1 MNINNINTKKTLY
14 YIGQICILVIL
25 WLIIQLLPLILKS
38 SWQGVLLITT
48 LTIFLMV
55 RLYFYLPENQELT
68 KMPIYNIL
76 IIFITLY
83 FLLIYFR
90 IFIAIDFKRYLL
102 NTVSIKYCKTNFL
115 ILSCSL
121 IGVVLNS
128 ILYKIAYD
136 D

>member
-1 MNINNINTKKTLY
+1 MNTGNIRKILY
-14 YIGQICILVIL
+14 YTGQICILVIL
-25 WLIIQLLPLILKS
+25 YLIIQMLPLILES
-38 SWQGVLLITT
+38 SWQGIILITS

-55 RLYFYLPENQELT
+55 RLYFYLPENRGLT

>member
-1 MNINNINTKKTLY
+1 MNINNINMKKILY
-14 YIGQICILVIL
+14 YIGQLCILVIL
-25 WLIIQLLPLILKS
+25 LLTIELLPLIFKS
-38 SWQGVLLITT
+38 SWQGVLLIIA

-55 RLYFYLPENQELT
+55 RLYFYLPGNQQLT

-76 IIFITLY
+76 IIIITLY
-83 FLLIYFR
+83 FLIIYFR

-102 NTVSIKYCKTNFL
+102 NEISIEYCKTNFL

-121 IGVVLNS
+121 SGVVINS

>member
-1 MNINNINTKKTLY
+1 MNTSNIKKGLY
-14 YIGQICILVIL
+14 YAGQICILVIL
-25 WLIIQLLPLILKS
+25 YLIIQMLPLILQS
-38 SWQGVLLITT
+38 SWQGILLITS

-55 RLYFYLPENQELT
+55 RLYFYLPGNSGLT

-90 IFIAIDFKRYLL
+90 IFMAIDFKRYLL
-102 NTVSIKYCKTNFL
+102 NTISIKYCKTNFL

-128 ILYKIAYD
+128 CLYKIAYD

>member
-1 MNINNINTKKTLY
+1 MNTGNIKKILY
-14 YIGQICILVIL
+14 YTGQICILVIL
-25 WLIIQLLPLILKS
+25 YLIIQMLPLILES
-38 SWQGVLLITT
+38 SWQGIILITS

-55 RLYFYLPENQELT
+55 RLYFYLPENQGLT

-76 IIFITLY
+76 IISITLY

-90 IFIAIDFKRYLL
+90 IFMAIDFKRYLL
-102 NTVSIKYCKTNFL
+102 NTVSIKYCKTNFV

>member
-1 MNINNINTKKTLY
+1 MNTGNIRKILY
-14 YIGQICILVIL
+14 YTGQICILVIL
-25 WLIIQLLPLILKS
+25 YLIIQMLPLILVS
-38 SWQGVLLITT
+38 SWQGIILITS

-55 RLYFYLPENQELT
+55 RLYFYLPENQGLT

-90 IFIAIDFKRYLL
+90 IFMAIDFKRYLL
-102 NTVSIKYCKTNFL
+102 NTISIKYCKTNFV

>member
-1 MNINNINTKKTLY
+1 MNTGNIKKILY
-14 YIGQICILVIL
+14 YTGQICILVIL
-25 WLIIQLLPLILKS
+25 YLIIQMLPLILES
-38 SWQGVLLITT
+38 SWQGIILITS

-55 RLYFYLPENQELT
+55 RLYFYLPENRELT

-76 IIFITLY
+76 IISITLY

>member
-1 MNINNINTKKTLY
+1 MNTGNIRKILY
-14 YIGQICILVIL
+14 YTGQICILVIL
-25 WLIIQLLPLILKS
+25 YLIIQMLPLILES
-38 SWQGVLLITT
+38 SWQGIILITS

>member
-1 MNINNINTKKTLY
+1 MNTGNIRKILY
-14 YIGQICILVIL
+14 YTGQICILVIL
-25 WLIIQLLPLILKS
+25 YLIIQMLPLILES
-38 SWQGVLLITT
+38 SWQGIILITS

-76 IIFITLY
+76 IISITLY

-90 IFIAIDFKRYLL
+90 IFMAIDFKRYLL
-102 NTVSIKYCKTNFL
+102 DTISIKYCKTNFL

>member
-1 MNINNINTKKTLY
+1 MNLNNINIKKVLY

-25 WLIIQLLPLILKS
+25 LFTIELLPLILKS

-55 RLYFYLPENQELT
+55 RLYFYLPGNQQLT

-76 IIFITLY
+76 IIIITLY
-83 FLLIYFR
+83 FLIIYFR

-102 NTVSIKYCKTNFL
+102 NEISIEYCKTNFL

-121 IGVVLNS
+121 SGVVINS

>member
-1 MNINNINTKKTLY
+1 MNTGNIRKILY
-14 YIGQICILVIL
+14 YTGQICILVIL
-25 WLIIQLLPLILKS
+25 YLIIQMLPLILES
-38 SWQGVLLITT
+38 SWQGIILITS

-55 RLYFYLPENQELT
+55 RLYFYLPENRELT

-76 IIFITLY
+76 IISITLY

>member
-1 MNINNINTKKTLY
+1 MNTGNIKKILY
-14 YIGQICILVIL
+14 YTGQICILVIL
-25 WLIIQLLPLILKS
+25 YLIIQMLPLILES
-38 SWQGVLLITT
+38 SWQGILLITS

-55 RLYFYLPENQELT
+55 RLYFYLPENQGLT

-76 IIFITLY
+76 IIFITSY

-90 IFIAIDFKRYLL
+90 IFMAIDFKRYLL

>member
-1 MNINNINTKKTLY
+1 MNTGNIRKILY
-14 YIGQICILVIL
+14 YTGQICILVIL
-25 WLIIQLLPLILKS
+25 YLIIQMLPLILES
-38 SWQGVLLITT
+38 SWQGIVLITS
-48 LTIFLMV
+48 LTIFLMI
-55 RLYFYLPENQELT
+55 RLYFYLPENQGLT